1 MQLYYTP
8 DISGNIYTLNKEE
21 SRHCTKVMRMNC
33 GDIIH
38 LSDGRG
44 CLYEARIIDANPQA
58 CCVEIESVEENYE
71 QRGYHLT
78 IALAPTKN
86 IDRTEWFLEKA
97 TEIGLDRYIPLEC
110 KHSERKTINL
120 DRCNRV
126 VVSALKQS
134 IKAYIPEITPI
145 TKFSDL
151 VSQHFD
157 GDKFIA
163 HCQESDEKR
172 LLRDACTKGSNTL
185 ILIGPEGDFS
195 SSEIALAHQY
205 GFKDIS
211 LGTARLRTETAGLAA
226 CHTIALI
233 NQ

>member
-8 DISGNIYTLNKEE
+8 DISGTIYTLNKEE

-44 CLYEARIIDANPQA
+44 NLYKARIIDTNSQA
-58 CCVEIESVEENYE
+58 CSVEVESVEENYE
-71 QRGYHLT
+71 SRNYRLE

-86 IDRTEWFLEKA
+86 SDRTEWFLEKA
-97 TEIGLDRYIPLEC
+97 TEIGLDRFIPLEC
-110 KHSERKTINL
+110 EHSERKNINI

-126 VVSALKQS
+126 VISALKQS
-134 IKAYIPEITPI
+134 IKAYIPQIDSI
-145 TKFSDL
+145 TKFSEL
-151 VSQHFD
+151 VKQPFD

-163 HCQESDEKR
+163 HCQESEDKI
-172 LLRDACTKGSNTL
+172 LLRDACTRERNTL

-195 SSEIALAHQY
+195 AAEIALAHQY
-205 GFKDIS
+205 GFRDIS